1 MIKGKNIC
9 DIRVLVISNN
19 VFSQTNNNGKTISS
33 FLKNFPSH
41 NIAQLYFNEEVPGGM
56 IFTNFFRITDRDML
70 NSFFKKNSR
79 RGGIVIASYD
89 NSDNKINKTLG
100 TLIDISK
107 KTNTARFFREIVWKL
122 GCWESRGLK
131 KWLDQISPDLVFFC
145 AGDSGFA
152 YDITT
157 YTVNRFNSKLAIY
170 ITDDYILKRKTINFM
185 WWIRR
190 VYILRKL
197 KKILSYSDYFFT
209 ISNKMKIRYKEIF
222 GKDSI
227 VLMNLIDP
235 MRDQFTVSLANPTLT
250 FLYAGGFHH
259 NRFKTL
265 FLLSKAIKKYNANFG
280 IKKKAYL
287 KIYSNQKPNSSI
299 LSDIVIPGSSEF
311 GGSLKNRELKKVLNS
326 CDIPVHVESFD
337 KSSIEATR
345 LSISTK
351 IPEYLSLGKP
361 VLAIGP
367 KELASMEYLENAAFC
382 ITDPNS
388 LYTDLLRLIS
398 NQKIRTDLS
407 NRAINKFEK
416 NHKNNIF
423 LETLVGNSFN
433 VTNNHSK

>member
-1 MIKGKNIC
+1 MKKNKNLKEIKI
-9 DIRVLVISNN
+9 LVISNN
-19 VFSQTNNNGKTISS
+19 VFSETNNNGKTISS
-33 FLKNFPSH
+33 FFKNFPSH
-41 NIAQLYFNEEVPGGM
+41 NIAQLYFSEEVPVGM
-56 IFTNFFRITDRDML
+56 CFANFFRITDRDML
-70 NSFFKKNSR
+70 NSFTKKKFCP
-79 RGGIVIASYD
+79 GEKVIASYN
-89 NSDNKINKTLG
+89 NSDKKVNKAFETL
-100 TLIDISK
+100 TEISK
-107 KTNTARFFREIVWKL
+107 KTNTARIFREIVWKM
-122 GCWESRGLK
+122 GRWESRSLK

-152 YDITT
+152 FDITT

-382 ITDPNS
+382 ITNPNF

-407 NRAINKFEK
+407 NRSLNIFEK

-423 LETLVGNSFN
+423 LESLLNNTSD
-433 VTNNHSK
+433 VTHNHPK